1 MYGIFHKPFFKMTNK
16 NKKIKFV
23 IYLSILTV
31 GVAAYSFWPK
41 TKQDHVILTNTSIN
55 NNLVEVR
62 VVTVKKEKVQL
73 FVDLPARVKAHK
85 IAEIRPQIDGIIK
98 KIIFSEGSFVKQG
111 QQLYQI
117 DPALY
122 QIALDNA
129 NAALKTLRYK
139 FERYQKLILENAIS
153 QQEFDDVRAV
163 FLQAQADVE
172 KAKTNLTYTKVNA
185 PISGYI
191 GKSNMTEGALVSTN
205 QSEILATLTQLDPIY
220 VDLVQSSKETLQ
232 LGDQDDITVTLLSQG
247 SDEKHVG
254 KLKFSEKFAD
264 VSTDSVLLRAVFPNK
279 EKKLIPGMFVHARLH
294 LKPFEA
300 VTIPQRATNR
310 TPDGRVIIWV
320 LGKDNK
326 VASRPIKVSQIT
338 GDSWIVDEG
347 LQGGEV
353 VIYEGFQKIAEGL
366 EVKAVPLEPVLKTGE
381 KE

>member
-1 MYGIFHKPFFKMTNK
+1 M
-16 NKKIKFV
+16 
-23 IYLSILTV
+23 V

-41 TKQDHVILTNTSIN
+41 TKQDHVILSNTSIN

-85 IAEIRPQIDGIIK
+85 ISEIRPQIDGIIK

-153 QQEFDDVRAV
+153 QQEFDDVRAE

-232 LGDQDDITVTLLSQG
+232 LGDQDNIMVTLLSQG

-279 EKKLIPGMFVHARLH
+279 GKRLIPGMFVHARLH

-310 TPDGRVIIWV
+310 TPDGRVIVWV
-320 LGKDNK
+320 VGKDNK
-326 VASRPIKVSQIT
+326 VTSRPIKVSKIT

-347 LQGGEV
+347 LQDGEV
-353 VIYEGFQKIAEGL
+353 VIYEGFQKIAEGV
-366 EVKAVPLEPVLKTGE
+366 EVKAVALEPVLKTEE